1 MSGGG
6 KTSTSTSS
14 VQIPPEVMARY
25 NAVNKYASDVA
36 QTPYQPYQGQ
46 FVAPMTST
54 QNAAV
59 ANVNQAAGQAQ
70 PYFTGATESLLQ
82 GQQAATPYYGAAMDV
97 YGGAYGL
104 GAQLGQESYGAL
116 QGAQAAAQPYNQAA
130 TGLAAAGTQAVN
142 PTYLGQGAINQYMSP
157 YLNNVVGAT
166 MQAMNQQNQEQ
177 QSQLTSDAIRSGA
190 FGGDRAGVAA
200 ANLAYKQ
207 NLANQQ
213 TIANLYNTGYG
224 QALGTAQQQQ
234 GVGLG
239 AQQANRAALQAGAGQ
254 MMGIGQQQ
262 FGQGAATA
270 GQLAGLGQQQ
280 FGQGLT
286 AGQQIAGLGQG
297 IYGMGEKTAQNLAAL
312 GTGAQ
317 GAALQGASAQL
328 AAGTQEQQTQ
338 QAQNSALYN
347 QFLQQQGYPFQV
359 AQFLANIAMG
369 TGANSGSTTTTTQP
383 TSFFSDKRLKE
394 NVHQVGETFDGQPIY
409 RYNYKGQRG
418 TQIGLIA
425 QDVER
430 KHPEAVGLAGGYKT
444 VDYDRATEDAAH
456 RGHFAYGGASMGGGV
471 VPERAGEG
479 FAEGGMPDYFAHIL
493 ANARKNQIGAG
504 LGGQGLNIPTQSGMS
519 SGRLA
524 VASPPPAQASTGDD
538 LRYAAANVNAIKDL
552 VGAGASALTG
562 SAATD
567 KRPESKGLFG
577 AGGDWDTGKGYLGS
591 VRDIFGAAHGGAIR
605 GYATNGRVNNEDDA
619 SPYGVPSFVP
629 NEKPDIP
636 ALKTAPAGSGQSGG
650 LGSDIMDV
658 AKFGSSIAGLASFFS
673 DKRLKE
679 NVHQIGKTF
688 DGQPVYR
695 YNYKG
700 HPETQIGLIAQDVER
715 KHPEAVGVAGNYKTV
730 DYGRATED
738 AAHRGHFAYGGIA
751 PRHGHATD
759 GAVDDGDVNN
769 NPMITFPRGGVPM
782 TLEAQEARL
791 PSSQRIANN
800 DNPMITF
807 PRGGVPRTLE
817 PSSAMWGAQLPPGLQ
832 GLRDTP
838 PDRSSYSPELLAL
851 LDRGQTSVAPSMP
864 EVDPMGNPI
873 GSSIPPPPGGVAP
886 SPGGVASVASS
897 SDGGASPRRQAPGLG
912 RDQSVGPHPL
922 GGVSI
927 DATGGSAPPAG
938 QGAMPQPAPG
948 VSGMPATRPE
958 KADEGSKGSWF
969 SRNQDW
975 LVPLLTGV
983 GTMAASPSR
992 YLGSAIAQGLAGAAG
1007 SYGNVQTQMAQR
1019 AKTEAETGA
1028 QQVGAARLAFTP
1040 IPGVGNKVPVIDPK
1054 TGATVLMLEPEYRRR
1069 VAAGERLQPVGV
1081 PSGAPYEGAS
1091 AANAPIAPPE
1101 PAANTGVSF
1110 NPAVAQNENLQGAN
1124 YEDQIKQSGS
1134 YMGSTQIGAQTARSN
1149 MPSIIQSLSTISN
1162 AISSGDKNP
1171 LNTPGVLAPERAQI
1185 ANIANTLGRM
1195 IGIGNIAGEADTNAA
1210 ILQKLNNALA
1220 SQTVSAADQRSLQ
1233 ALQMAFS
1240 AQPGVTMP
1248 PDAAAELS
1256 SHALVH
1262 NQRLIDRKTHLD
1274 QYVANSPQGTAYNAA
1289 TDFDS
1294 TNTQQKYNREQQA
1307 FKTLMMDPRGA
1318 KAIELMKKGIASPQQ
1333 AEEYLY
1339 RNTGIP
1345 GMSRYFIGV

>member
-142 PTYLGQGAINQYMSP
+142 PTYLGQAAINQYMSP

-177 QSQLTSDAIRSGA
+177 QSQLTSDAIKSGA
-190 FGGDRAGVAA
+190 FGGDRSGVAA

-213 TIANLYNTGYG
+213 TLANLYNTGYG

-280 FGQGLT
+280 FGQGLA

-297 IYGMGEKTAQNLAAL
+297 VYGMGEKTAQNLAAL

-338 QAQNSALYN
+338 QAQNAALYN

-359 AQFLANIAMG
+359 AQFLANIALG
-369 TGANSGSTTTTTQP
+369 TGSQSGSTTTTTQP

-479 FAEGGMPDYFAHIL
+479 FAEGGMPDYFAQIL
-493 ANARKNQIGAG
+493 ANARKGQIGAG
-504 LGGQGLNIPTQSGMS
+504 LGSQGQGLNIPTQSSMS
-519 SGRLA
+519 PGRLA
-524 VASPPPAQASTGDD
+524 VASPPPAQASTGQNVVNFSKQVE
-538 LRYAAANVNAIKDL
+538 AAKGL
-552 VGAGASALTG
+552 AGAAQSALVG

-567 KRPESKGLFG
+567 KTAASKGLLG
-577 AGGDWDTGKGYLGS
+577 AGGDWDTGKGYLES
-591 VRDIFGAAHGGAIR
+591 VRDIFKAHGGAIN
-605 GYATNGRVNNEDDA
+605 GYADGGEANDEDP
-619 SPYGVPSFVP
+619 SPYGVHSFIP
-629 NEKPDIP
+629 NKQLNVSAP
-636 ALKTAPAGSGQSGG
+636 KTAPAAPGQSRGWVVI
-650 LGSDIMDV
+650 LWMWQSWAFLLPHFLQHLISV
-658 AKFGSSIAGLASFFS
+658 LRKTSI
-673 DKRLKE
+673 
-679 NVHQIGKTF
+679 
-688 DGQPVYR
+688 
-695 YNYKG
+695 
-700 HPETQIGLIAQDVER
+700 
-715 KHPEAVGVAGNYKTV
+715 
-730 DYGRATED
+730 
-738 AAHRGHFAYGGIA
+738 
-751 PRHGHATD
+751 
-759 GAVDDGDVNN
+759 
-769 NPMITFPRGGVPM
+769 
-782 TLEAQEARL
+782 
-791 PSSQRIANN
+791 
-800 DNPMITF
+800 
-807 PRGGVPRTLE
+807 
-817 PSSAMWGAQLPPGLQ
+817 
-832 GLRDTP
+832 
-838 PDRSSYSPELLAL
+838 
-851 LDRGQTSVAPSMP
+851 
-864 EVDPMGNPI
+864 
-873 GSSIPPPPGGVAP
+873 
-886 SPGGVASVASS
+886 
-897 SDGGASPRRQAPGLG
+897 
-912 RDQSVGPHPL
+912 
-922 GGVSI
+922 
-927 DATGGSAPPAG
+927 
-938 QGAMPQPAPG
+938 
-948 VSGMPATRPE
+948 
-958 KADEGSKGSWF
+958 
-969 SRNQDW
+969 
-975 LVPLLTGV
+975 
-983 GTMAASPSR
+983 
-992 YLGSAIAQGLAGAAG
+992 
-1007 SYGNVQTQMAQR
+1007 
-1019 AKTEAETGA
+1019 
-1028 QQVGAARLAFTP
+1028 RLARPLMVSRFIATTTRA
-1040 IPGVGNKVPVIDPK
+1040 IPKH
-1054 TGATVLMLEPEYRRR
+1054 
-1069 VAAGERLQPVGV
+1069 RLV
-1081 PSGAPYEGAS
+1081 
-1091 AANAPIAPPE
+1091 
-1101 PAANTGVSF
+1101 
-1110 NPAVAQNENLQGAN
+1110 
-1124 YEDQIKQSGS
+1124 
-1134 YMGSTQIGAQTARSN
+1134 
-1149 MPSIIQSLSTISN
+1149 
-1162 AISSGDKNP
+1162 
-1171 LNTPGVLAPERAQI
+1171 
-1185 ANIANTLGRM
+1185 
-1195 IGIGNIAGEADTNAA
+1195 
-1210 ILQKLNNALA
+1210 
-1220 SQTVSAADQRSLQ
+1220 
-1233 ALQMAFS
+1233 
-1240 AQPGVTMP
+1240 
-1248 PDAAAELS
+1248 
-1256 SHALVH
+1256 
-1262 NQRLIDRKTHLD
+1262 
-1274 QYVANSPQGTAYNAA
+1274 
-1289 TDFDS
+1289 
-1294 TNTQQKYNREQQA
+1294 
-1307 FKTLMMDPRGA
+1307 
-1318 KAIELMKKGIASPQQ
+1318 
-1333 AEEYLY
+1333 
-1339 RNTGIP
+1339 
-1345 GMSRYFIGV
+1345 

>member
-25 NAVNKYASDVA
+25 NAVNQYASDVA

-104 GAQLGQESYGAL
+104 GAQLGQESYGVL

-177 QSQLTSDAIRSGA
+177 QSQLTSDAIKSGA
-190 FGGDRAGVAA
+190 FGGDRSGVAA

-213 TIANLYNTGYG
+213 TLANLYNTGYG

-280 FGQGLT
+280 FGQGLA

-297 IYGMGEKTAQNLAAL
+297 VYGMGEKTAQNLAAL

-338 QAQNSALYN
+338 QAQNAALYN
-347 QFLQQQGYPFQV
+347 QFLQQQGYPFQT

-479 FAEGGMPDYFAHIL
+479 FAFGGMVDKPFMSDNYFTHIL
-493 ANARKNQIGAG
+493 NRVHGTPIGAG
-504 LGGQGLNIPTQSGMS
+504 LGGQGQGLNIPQGSMS
-519 SGRLA
+519 PGRLA
-524 VASPPPAQASTGDD
+524 VASPPPAQASTGEDY
-538 LRYAAANVNAIKDL
+538 RHFAENIKAGKTL
-552 VGAGASALTG
+552 VDAGTG
-562 SAATD
+562 LYKS
-567 KRPESKGLFG
+567 
-577 AGGDWDTGKGYLGS
+577 
-591 VRDIFGAAHGGAIR
+591 IFGAAHGGAIR
-605 GYATNGRVNNEDDA
+605 GYATDGRVNDDDA
-619 SPYGVPSFVP
+619 SPYGVRSFVP
-629 NEKPDIP
+629 NEKLNIP

-650 LGSDIMDV
+650 LGGDIMG
-658 AKFGSSIAGLASFFS
+658 AIKFGSSIADFASLFS

-751 PRHGHATD
+751 PRHGYATD
-759 GAVDDGDVNN
+759 GAVDDNEYDAMGNRTGVGGTPPAGLAASSQNVTPQGQNVDTLSPDITRPTLRDFFRSPLRSAQDWLYQSGREATPSGRGL
-769 NPMITFPRGGVPM
+769 NPTPPSISAEPAPPERGGYSDLLRR
-782 TLEAQEARL
+782 LEE
-791 PSSQRIANN
+791 
-800 DNPMITF
+800 
-807 PRGGVPRTLE
+807 G
-817 PSSAMWGAQLPPGLQ
+817 
-832 GLRDTP
+832 TP
-838 PDRSSYSPELLAL
+838 
-851 LDRGQTSVAPSMP
+851 APA
-864 EVDPMGNPI
+864 
-873 GSSIPPPPGGVAP
+873 GGVAP
-886 SPGGVASVASS
+886 
-897 SDGGASPRRQAPGLG
+897 PRRQAPDLG
-912 RDQSVGPHPL
+912 QSQPVGPHPL
-922 GGVSI
+922 TPGGASG
-927 DATGGSAPPAG
+927 DATGAATPPMG
-938 QGAMPQPAPG
+938 QGAMQPPAPG
-948 VSGMPATRPE
+948 VGGMPAARPE
-958 KADEGSKGSWF
+958 KADEGSGGSWF

-975 LVPLLTGV
+975 LLPLATGL

-992 YLGSAIAQGLAGAAG
+992 HLGSAIAQGLAGAAG

-1019 AKTEAETGA
+1019 AKTYADTTRQLAEASRYNYNPDTGLFSAWDNGVFRQIPSKEFFERVKAKDPNLSLVHPETNQYPNSVAASQYVPPAPSAPSKQGAGISTVA
-1028 QQVGAARLAFTP
+1028 QQSVSDEIARLSNVPPNQAAAFSTP
-1040 IPGVGNKVPVIDPK
+1040 PDYKQIQAGSSSSVASK
-1054 TGATVLMLEPEYRRR
+1054 TQINELIKNLQTSP
-1069 VAAGERLQPVGV
+1069 AGGPITSQ
-1081 PSGAPYEGAS
+1081 YFM
-1091 AANAPIAPPE
+1091 PIAQKANDILRSVGLPE
-1101 PAANTGVSF
+1101 ISPETLASSE
-1110 NPAVAQNENLQGAN
+1110 AV
-1124 YEDQIKQSGS
+1124 
-1134 YMGSTQIGAQTARSN
+1134 
-1149 MPSIIQSLSTISN
+1149 
-1162 AISSGDKNP
+1162 
-1171 LNTPGVLAPERAQI
+1171 
-1185 ANIANTLGRM
+1185 
-1195 IGIGNIAGEADTNAA
+1195 
-1210 ILQKLNNALA
+1210 QKL
-1220 SQTVSAADQRSLQ
+1220 SAEFAAQMQRAGNSR
-1233 ALQMAFS
+1233 
-1240 AQPGVTMP
+1240 
-1248 PDAAAELS
+1248 AAAEFTSLLS
-1256 SHALVH
+1256 TLPT
-1262 NQRLIDRKTHLD
+1262 N
-1274 QYVANSPQGTAYNAA
+1274 ANSPEGKKKLSASILVNNQRAIDMQNFATAYKDEAIRQGITPVLLPHVGSNLNDAFDKEFSQQYQSDVNNLENMYANTIRVNGKPVNTMQFLMDHAKELSLPENARL
-1289 TDFDS
+1289 
-1294 TNTQQKYNREQQA
+1294 REYLEGLYG
-1307 FKTLMMDPRGA
+1307 KTL
-1318 KAIELMKKGIASPQQ
+1318 
-1333 AEEYLY
+1333 
-1339 RNTGIP
+1339 
-1345 GMSRYFIGV
+1345 RYF

>member
-54 QNAAV
+54 QNAAI

-116 QGAQAAAQPYNQAA
+116 QGAQASAQPYNQAA
-130 TGLAAAGTQAVN
+130 TGLALAGTQAVN

-280 FGQGLT
+280 FGQGLA

-297 IYGMGEKTAQNLAAL
+297 VYGMGEKTAQNLAAL

-479 FAEGGMPDYFAHIL
+479 FAFGGMVDKPFMSDNYFTHIL
-493 ANARKNQIGAG
+493 NRVHGTPIGAG
-504 LGGQGLNIPTQSGMS
+504 LGGQTQGLNIPQGSMS
-519 SGRLA
+519 PGRLA
-524 VASPPPAQASTGDD
+524 VASPPPAQSTTGEDY
-538 LRYAAANVNAIKDL
+538 RHFAENVK
-552 VGAGASALTG
+552 AGKTLIDAGTG
-562 SAATD
+562 LYKS
-567 KRPESKGLFG
+567 
-577 AGGDWDTGKGYLGS
+577 
-591 VRDIFGAAHGGAIR
+591 IFGAAHGGAIR
-605 GYATNGRVNNEDDA
+605 GYATNGRVNNEDVN
-619 SPYGVPSFVP
+619 PYNDPDKETFSLNIP
-629 NEKPDIP
+629 NQKPIINP
-636 ALKTAPAGSGQSGG
+636 PKPEQAGSGQSGG
-650 LGSDIMDV
+650 PGSVLMNAAGLV
-658 AKFGSSIAGLASFFS
+658 GAGKTLLEGGAGLASLFGLS

-679 NVHQIGKTF
+679 NIHQIGKTF

-700 HPETQIGLIAQDVER
+700 HPETQIGLIAQEVER

-738 AAHRGHFAYGGIA
+738 AAHRGHFAYGGSSMGGLV
-751 PRHGHATD
+751 PRHGFQVG
-759 GAVDDGDVNN
+759 GAPV
-769 NPMITFPRGGVPM
+769 
-782 TLEAQEARL
+782 EAEEYDILGNRTGYSSAPPVGL
-791 PSSQRIANN
+791 AGSSQNASPQEPTADTLIPGHTPRSLGEIFR
-800 DNPMITF
+800 NPLGAAQDWFAQRTAET
-807 PRGGVPRTLE
+807 PSGRGLNPNP
-817 PSSAMWGAQLPPGLQ
+817 PSISG
-832 GLRDTP
+832 
-838 PDRSSYSPELLAL
+838 E
-851 LDRGQTSVAPSMP
+851 
-864 EVDPMGNPI
+864 
-873 GSSIPPPPGGVAP
+873 PPPPEVNRYSDLVNRVELEAANQLPAAGVVP
-886 SPGGVASVASS
+886 SGRQAHPVASVAPP
-897 SDGGASPRRQAPGLG
+897 GRQAPDLG
-912 RDQSVGPHPL
+912 QSQSVGPHPL
-922 GGVSI
+922 GGVSV

-948 VSGMPATRPE
+948 VGGMPAVRPE

-975 LVPLLTGV
+975 LLPLATGL

-992 YLGSAIAQGLAGAAG
+992 FAGSAFLQGLAGAAG

-1019 AKTEAETGA
+1019 AKTEAETGM

-1040 IPGVGNKVPVIDPK
+1040 TPGLGPVVAVIDPK
-1054 TGATVLMLEPEYRRR
+1054 TGATVPMQMSEYRRR
-1069 VAAGERLQPVGV
+1069 VAAGERLQPVGIPLSA
-1081 PSGAPYEGAS
+1081 PSEGAS
-1091 AANAPIAPPE
+1091 AATAPIAPPE
-1101 PAANTGVSF
+1101 PSANSGVSF
-1110 NPAVAQNENLQGAN
+1110 NPAVAQSENLQGAN

-1134 YMGSTQIGAQTARSN
+1134 YMGSTQVGAQTARSN
-1149 MPSIIQSLSTISN
+1149 MPSIIQSVSTISN

-1195 IGIGNIAGEADTNAA
+1195 IGIGDIAGTADTNAA

-1220 SQTVSAADQRSLQ
+1220 GQTVSAADQRSLQ

>member
-116 QGAQAAAQPYNQAA
+116 QGAQASAQPYNQAA
-130 TGLAAAGTQAVN
+130 TGLALAGTQAVN

-213 TIANLYNTGYG
+213 TLANLYNTGYG

-567 KRPESKGLFG
+567 KRPASKGLFG
-577 AGGDWDTGKGYLGS
+577 AGGDWDTSKGYLS
-591 VRDIFGAAHGGAIR
+591 FAHGGGA
-605 GYATNGRVNNEDDA
+605 NDDDA
-619 SPYGVPSFVP
+619 SPYGVRSFVP
-629 NEKPDIP
+629 NEKLDIP
-636 ALKTAPAGSGQSGG
+636 ALKTAQSGSGQSGG
-650 LGSDIMDV
+650 LGSDIMDA
-658 AKFGSSIAGLASFFS
+658 AKFASSIAGFASLFS

-751 PRHGHATD
+751 PRHGYATD

-817 PSSAMWGAQLPPGLQ
+817 PNSAMWGAQLPPGLR
-832 GLRDTP
+832 GLRETP

-851 LDRGQTSVAPSMP
+851 LDRGQAGVAPPSMP

-873 GSSIPPPPGGVAP
+873 GPSVAPPAATGIGGAEPSGAAPGG
-886 SPGGVASVASS
+886 G
-897 SDGGASPRRQAPGLG
+897 APGLG
-912 RDQSVGPHPL
+912 RSRAVGPHPL
-922 GGVSI
+922 TPGGALV
-927 DATGGSAPPAG
+927 DATGVAASPAG
-938 QGAMPQPAPG
+938 QGAMQQPAPG
-948 VSGMPATRPE
+948 VSGMPAARPE

-1028 QQVGAARLAFTP
+1028 QQVGAARAAFTP
-1040 IPGVGNKVPVIDPK
+1040 IPGLGPVVPVIDPK
-1054 TGATVLMLEPEYRRR
+1054 TGATVPMQMSEYRRR
-1069 VAAGERLQPVGV
+1069 VAAGERLQTVGI

-1091 AANAPIAPPE
+1091 AANAPIAPSE
-1101 PAANTGVSF
+1101 PAVSSGISF
-1110 NPAVAQNENLQGAN
+1110 NPATAQSENLQGAN
-1124 YEDQIKQSGS
+1124 YEDQIKQSGR
-1134 YMGSTQIGAQTARSN
+1134 YMESTRSGAEAARAGRFNTLEAASTIAN
-1149 MPSIIQSLSTISN
+1149 AITSGDRNALST
-1162 AISSGDKNP
+1162 
-1171 LNTPGVLAPERAQI
+1171 PGAYAAERAQI
-1185 ANIANTLGRM
+1185 ANMANTFGRM
-1195 IGIGNIAGEADTNAA
+1195 IGAGDIAGTADTNAA
-1210 ILQKLNNALA
+1210 ILAKLNNAMA
-1220 SQTVSAADQRSLQ
+1220 GQNVSAADQRSLQ
-1233 ALQMAFS
+1233 ALELALRS
-1240 AQPGVTMP
+1240 QPGVAMP

-1256 SHALVH
+1256 AHALVH
-1262 NQRLIDRKTHLD
+1262 NQRLIDKNTHLD
-1274 QYVANSPQGTAYNAA
+1274 QYVSYSPQGTAYNAA

-1294 TNTQQKYNREQQA
+1294 TNGQEKYNREQQA
-1307 FKTLMMDPRGA
+1307 FKMLMMNPKGA
-1318 KAIELMKKGIASPQQ
+1318 KAIELMKKGNASSQQ

-1339 RNTGIP
+1339 RNTGIR
-1345 GMSRYFIGV
+1345 GLSRYFMSGG